1 MHVREPGEH
10 GIGLKVREGDQF
22 VLPSGLLNLSFNPL
36 QSSGNFT
43 KHGLQWLAELMI
55 LNPLPDQAK
64 RQSMSEEIETAADS
78 CMDVLRKSL
87 MLEGLNPEVPADA
100 ERIIELV
107 NQQKEKIEFW
117 RLHEFTFLA

>member
-1 MHVREPGEH
+1 
-10 GIGLKVREGDQF
+10 
-22 VLPSGLLNLSFNPL
+22 
-36 QSSGNFT
+36 
-43 KHGLQWLAELMI
+43 MI

-64 RQSMSEEIETAADS
+64 RQSMSEEIEIAADS